1 LTTDPLSTTPG
12 AGRLAR
18 QPRRTIL
25 SLLLSVVVIAM
36 LMVGAVYLR
45 YAFGGASEVR
55 AAGGSVPVSQPV
67 VILGPQAAQSAAPI
81 ESVPPKLIDAVTG
94 KPIWWST
101 GTLQLPQDA
110 LTSSGQSNDTKCPS
124 GEECP
129 DPLAP

>member
-1 LTTDPLSTTPG
+1 
-12 AGRLAR
+12 
-18 QPRRTIL
+18 
-25 SLLLSVVVIAM
+25 M
-36 LMVGAVYLR
+36 LMAGAVYLR

-110 LTSSGQSNDTKCPS
+110 LTSSGQGTDTKCPS
-124 GEECP
+124 GQECA